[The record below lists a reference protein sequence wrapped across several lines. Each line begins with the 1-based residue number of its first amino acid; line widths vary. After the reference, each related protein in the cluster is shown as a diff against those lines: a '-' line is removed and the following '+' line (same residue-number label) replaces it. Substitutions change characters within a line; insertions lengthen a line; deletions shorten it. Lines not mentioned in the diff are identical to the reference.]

1 MTSHRLWRLAC
12 QFLLI
17 KPVSLFWLGFNI
29 RRKQLLPATGPAII
43 VANHNS
49 HLDVIALLSLVPAK
63 VAPRVRPAAA
73 SDYFMRTPVRR
84 WLSTRLLGAV
94 PVERTGEYVGDP
106 LAPCQAVLDEGD
118 ILILFPEGTRG
129 EPERMQELKSGIAHL
144 AKNNPTVPV
153 IPVYMAGLG
162 KAMPRGAWLPIPVFV
177 DVYVGPAMIGCQDKA
192 VYMQQ
197 LGDQFKALAT
207 EHGRFSYI
215 DDETDPHNV

>member
-1 MTSHRLWRLAC
+1 MARHRLWRLAC
-12 QFLLI
+12 QLLLI
-17 KPVSLFWLGFNI
+17 RPVSLFWLGFNI
-29 RRKQLLPATGPAII
+29 RRKHLLPTTGPAII

-49 HLDVIALLSLVPAK
+49 HFDVIALLSLFSAK

-73 SDYFMRTPVRR
+73 ADYFMRTPARR

-94 PVERTGEYVGDP
+94 PVARTGERVGDP

-129 EPERMQELKSGIAHL
+129 EPERMQALKSGIAHL
-144 AKNNPTVPV
+144 AKNNPSVPV

-177 DVYVGPAMIGCQDKA
+177 DVYVGPAMIGCLDKA
-192 VYMQQ
+192 AYMQQ
-197 LGDQFKALAT
+197 LGDHFKTLAT

-215 DDETDPHNV
+215 DDATEPRNV